1 MGAFLSYSI
10 ISGLLLGAMYAM
22 YRLTMASD
30 NQPGYNRWV
39 LMSIYVLSFAALPV
53 AWLVKPLLQ
62 STAAVAETAVAGDD
76 AVISQ
81 IVNQAQEVAAG
92 TPLWSKALLWIFM
105 AGMAVMLLRTVLTW
119 ARIRRVI
126 AAGEKRNCGGYTL
139 VLTDDNSV
147 APFSWHRYMVMNRD
161 DFAVAGNAITLHEA
175 RHIGCRHWIDLLV
188 AQAVVI
194 INWFNPAAWLMRD
207 ELMLVHE
214 YQADN
219 AVIDNDI
226 NPKEYQMLLIKKAV
240 GAKFP
245 SLANSLNHSKLKKRI
260 TMMYKS
266 KSGAKSRL
274 KVLALAPAALAAV
287 LLTGI
292 TPVKAAI
299 STIESSVAI
308 DGKVSNNNA
317 DGEISAA
324 NFTRKIVNNHDGKT
338 NVVLSLTVPGNTLS
352 VSDARLKVASGTYTS
367 NGMSTE
373 MRDNVARIEATF
385 QPVPNSDFNANSSI
399 TVTFNGSE
407 VTLPLS
413 QADIALSNDN
423 ANVAPEVYIDDKK
436 ATQAEMAALMPEDI
450 ADMVVDKSNGNNTI
464 QITLRK

>member
-10 ISGLLLGAMYAM
+10 ISGLLLAAMYAM

-62 STAAVAETAVAGDD
+62 STAAVAETAVSGDD
-76 AVISQ
+76 AIISQ
-81 IVNQAQEVAAG
+81 VVNQAQEMEAG
-92 TPLWSKALLWIFM
+92 TPLWSKVLLWIFM

-126 AAGEKRNCGGYTL
+126 AAGEKRNCDGYTL

-161 DFAVAGNAITLHEA
+161 DFAAAGSAITLHEA

-245 SLANSLNHSKLKKRI
+245 SLANSLNHSKLKKSI
-260 TMMYKS
+260 TMMYK
-266 KSGAKSRL
+266 
-274 KVLALAPAALAAV
+274 
-287 LLTGI
+287 
-292 TPVKAAI
+292 
-299 STIESSVAI
+299 
-308 DGKVSNNNA
+308 
-317 DGEISAA
+317 
-324 NFTRKIVNNHDGKT
+324 
-338 NVVLSLTVPGNTLS
+338 
-352 VSDARLKVASGTYTS
+352 
-367 NGMSTE
+367 
-373 MRDNVARIEATF
+373 
-385 QPVPNSDFNANSSI
+385 
-399 TVTFNGSE
+399 
-407 VTLPLS
+407 
-413 QADIALSNDN
+413 
-423 ANVAPEVYIDDKK
+423 
-436 ATQAEMAALMPEDI
+436 
-450 ADMVVDKSNGNNTI
+450 
-464 QITLRK
+464 